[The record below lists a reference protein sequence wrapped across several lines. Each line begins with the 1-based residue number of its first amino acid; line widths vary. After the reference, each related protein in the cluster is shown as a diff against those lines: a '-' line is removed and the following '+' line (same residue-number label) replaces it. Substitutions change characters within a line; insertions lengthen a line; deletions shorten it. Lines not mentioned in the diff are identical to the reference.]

1 MTIPIA
7 PYNSIDFAY
16 ESHRMEAAKAHFVPN
31 SEVLGNFSY
40 ILQAIL
46 SILDSNHLI
55 NQY

>member
-7 PYNSIDFAY
+7 PYNNIDFAY
-16 ESHRMEAAKAHFVPN
+16 ESHRTEAAKAHFVPN